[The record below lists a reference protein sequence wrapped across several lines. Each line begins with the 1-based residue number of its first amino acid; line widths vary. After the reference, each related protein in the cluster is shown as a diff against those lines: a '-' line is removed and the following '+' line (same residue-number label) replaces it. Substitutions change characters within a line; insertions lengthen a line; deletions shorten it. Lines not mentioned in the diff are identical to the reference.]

1 MLWGAPYWRFIHYVS
16 MHERRELILQLK
28 QFIPCEDCKSEWYD
42 PEPSENLLDWSRTL
56 HNKVNQKLGRYAN
69 WDDTDLRITHKPECD
84 VCTGME
90 FLHRFPW
97 DFMTTV
103 ASQPNSMEFLKT
115 FNATYPCD
123 VHRGT
128 FLDEPQAEESTLHW
142 VGRNRQKVDSTFVLP
157 IEPVKTCSECPAPST

>member
-1 MLWGAPYWRFIHYVS
+1 MSWGPSYWRFIHYFAMYEQKDLVTQIK
-16 MHERRELILQLK
+16 HL
-28 QFIPCEDCKSEWYD
+28 IPCEDCKSEWYD
-42 PEPSENLLDWSRTL
+42 PEPSENLLDWSREL

-84 VCTGME
+84 VCTEKE

-97 DFMTTV
+97 DFMMMV

-115 FNATYPCD
+115 FNANYPCD

-142 VGRNRQKVDSTFVLP
+142 VGRNRQKVDPTFVLP
-157 IEPVKTCSECPAPST
+157 QPVEPPCSDCPATTT